1 MAYYK
6 LSKFTL
12 KEIDKYLWQLGKE
25 YYNKRKEEEEVIM
38 LGAII
43 GDIAGSNMSSTI
55 RLIMISRCS
64 AKDAT
69 SPMIPSVRWR

>member
-25 YYNKRKEEEEVIM
+25 YYNKTQK
-38 LGAII
+38 
-43 GDIAGSNMSSTI
+43 
-55 RLIMISRCS
+55 
-64 AKDAT
+64 KKK
-69 SPMIPSVRWR
+69 